1 VTDARTLG
9 GVPIPRPDPAPDRG
23 PLDDTFYDLVEARFV
38 RLVTDNPVLATYLGI
53 HAWDDQLPDAS
64 RDHLVAETEAERR
77 HLATIEALD
86 PAGLS
91 AAARLERD
99 LEIHNLKR
107 VIFDADVVRRWERHS
122 AGIDAVGDA
131 LFPLFTRDFGTPAER
146 YAAIAG
152 RLEAVPGHLL
162 EHRTRA
168 MQPQVRSW
176 GELEIAS
183 AGDLPVF
190 LEDIEAAAREQR
202 LPASELRRLE
212 RAIASARV
220 AVAEHAVW
228 VESTLARGT
237 DEWALGRERYDQLVA
252 LRAFDGHDADAILE
266 IGHEQLALYHEARA
280 EAARQIDAEAPELEV
295 VERVKSDHPATFDQ
309 ALLEYRESMARARQ
323 FLIDHDVVTVPDD
336 ERVEVVATPSYLRRV
351 FPFAAYFTPAPFD
364 PDPVGT
370 YIVTPSVD
378 GGADALREHYR
389 AGISNTSIHE
399 AYPGHHLQLAIAV
412 RHPSL
417 SRLFADAAEFV
428 EGWGMYSEQ
437 VMREEGFEDGPAFR
451 LALATDAIW
460 RACRIVLD
468 VRMHRGEVSIEE
480 ATEYLV
486 DHTRFE
492 RPNALA
498 EIRRYT
504 ANPTNPLS
512 YLLGKVLILG
522 LRDDERR
529 RLGGAFSLRDFH
541 DTLLRNGSL
550 PISFHRRLLA
560 GEDRPPASGATVSSR
575 AAARP

>member
-1 VTDARTLG
+1 MSAARYIG
-9 GVPIPRPDPAPDRG
+9 GVPIPRPGPAPDRG
-23 PLDDTFYDLVEARFV
+23 PLDDRFYDLVESRFV
-38 RLVTDNPVLATYLGI
+38 RQVTENPVLATYLGI
-53 HAWDDQLPDAS
+53 HAWDDRLPDAS
-64 RDHLVAETEAERR
+64 RDHLVGETEAERR

-91 AAARLERD
+91 AAVRFERD
-99 LEIHNLKR
+99 LEIHNLRR

-122 AGIDAVGDA
+122 SGIDSVGDA
-131 LFPLFTRDFGTPAER
+131 IFPLFTRDFGTPAER

-162 EHRTRA
+162 DHRTRA
-168 MQPQVRSW
+168 TRPQVRSW
-176 GELEIAS
+176 QELEIAS
-183 AGDLPVF
+183 ANDLRAF
-190 LEDIEAAAREQR
+190 LAEIEAAAREHG
-202 LPASELRRLE
+202 LAAGELRRLE
-212 RAIASARV
+212 RAISTTRV
-220 AVAEHAVW
+220 AVAEHAQW
-228 VESTLARGT
+228 VESTLEQGT

-252 LRAFDGHDADAILE
+252 LRAFDGQDADAILE
-266 IGHEQLALYHEARA
+266 IGHQQLAGYHEARA
-280 EAARQIDAEAPELEV
+280 EAARQIDADAPELEV
-295 VERVKSDHPATFDQ
+295 VERVKSDHPATFEE
-309 ALLEYRESMARARQ
+309 ALLEYRESMARARR
-323 FLIDHDVVTVPDD
+323 FLIERDLVTVPDD
-336 ERVEVVATPSYLRRV
+336 ERVDVVATPSYLRRV

-364 PDPVGT
+364 RDPVGT
-370 YIVTPSVD
+370 YVVTPSVD
-378 GGADALREHYR
+378 DDPDAMREHNR
-389 AGISNTSIHE
+389 AAISNTSIHE

-417 SRLFADAAEFV
+417 TRLFADAAEFV

-437 VMREEGFEDGPAFR
+437 MMREEGYEDGPAFR

-468 VRMHRGEVSIEE
+468 IRMHRGELTVEE

-486 DHTRFE
+486 EHTRFE

-498 EIRRYT
+498 EVRRYT
-504 ANPTNPLS
+504 SNPTNPLS

-522 LRDDERR
+522 LREDERR
-529 RLGGAFSLRDFH
+529 RRAGGFSLRDFH

-560 GEDRPPASGATVSSR
+560 GEGRPPALGANGRNR